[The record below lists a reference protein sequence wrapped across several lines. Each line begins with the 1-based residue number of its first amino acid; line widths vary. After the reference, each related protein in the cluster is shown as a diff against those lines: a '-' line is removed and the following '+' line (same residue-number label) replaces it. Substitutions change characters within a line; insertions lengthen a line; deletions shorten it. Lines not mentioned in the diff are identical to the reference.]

1 MILAVLDARAGLG
14 ISAHDVYLNVAGG
27 LKIAEPAADLAAAAA
42 LISSFSGETLP
53 PDCVF
58 FGELSLSGD
67 VRPAPQTELRLKEAA
82 KLGFKRAY
90 VPAGTKSGTGLEL
103 HPVESVV
110 ALAALAGGQNGPK
123 RAAGK
128 SLPEHP

>member
-1 MILAVLDARAGLG
+1 
-14 ISAHDVYLNVAGG
+14 
-27 LKIAEPAADLAAAAA
+27 
-42 LISSFSGETLP
+42 
-53 PDCVF
+53 
-58 FGELSLSGD
+58 
-67 VRPAPQTELRLKEAA
+67 LRLKEAA